1 MIRRPL
7 LILAAGA
14 ALSGCAVLSDP
25 DPVQLYRFGSQTQEA
40 PRPPAAGAPIPLLV
54 RPVDFP
60 EAVRGDRI
68 LGVTGYEAAYIG
80 GARWVSPAR
89 ELYTS
94 SLEAAFATQA
104 TRVRAIGQREAST
117 AQRTLDINI
126 QSFEAQYAAPE
137 TAPEVVVSARARLLR
152 YPERTV
158 MSETSFTVR
167 QPAAANSVSAIV
179 EAFDIAVRDLN
190 TQLVAWTETIATGA

>member
-1 MIRRPL
+1 MIRRSL
-7 LILAAGA
+7 LLVCASA
-14 ALSGCAVLSDP
+14 ALSGCALLSSP
-25 DPVQLYRFGSQTQEA
+25 DPVQLYRFGSQTQDA
-40 PRPPAAGAPIPLLV
+40 PRPPLAGAPIPLLV

-68 LGVTGYEAAYIG
+68 LGVTGYETSYIG

-89 ELYTS
+89 ELYAS

-126 QSFEAQYAAPE
+126 QSFEAQYAAPGA
-137 TAPEVVVSARARLLR
+137 APVVVVSARARVLR
-152 YPERTV
+152 YPQRTV
-158 MSETSFTVR
+158 VEETSLTVR
-167 QPAAANSVSAIV
+167 QPAATNSVAAIV

-190 TQLVAWTETIATGA
+190 TQLVSWTEATAAGG